1 MIQQP
6 IITGYR
12 LEVVEVPAAKDEDR
26 IDREAL
32 GIDPPTPPPGP
43 PTRMLRIT
51 LEGDGFPVA
60 ERRFDIRIG
69 DQLLAGVEILGH
81 GTGARG
87 FLQRPPRAGEEIA
100 LHVDTPGQAERQVLV
115 AEAFDPSKLDDATA

>member
-1 MIQQP
+1 MIEQP
-6 IITGYR
+6 NITGYR
-12 LEVVEVPAAKDEDR
+12 LEVVEVPAAKDEDQ

-51 LEGDGFPVA
+51 LEGGGFPVT

-69 DQLLAGVEILGH
+69 DQVLDGVEILGH
-81 GTGARG
+81 GAAARG
-87 FLQRPPRAGEEIA
+87 FLQRPPREGEEIA
-100 LHVDTPGQAERQVLV
+100 LRVDTPGQDERQVLL